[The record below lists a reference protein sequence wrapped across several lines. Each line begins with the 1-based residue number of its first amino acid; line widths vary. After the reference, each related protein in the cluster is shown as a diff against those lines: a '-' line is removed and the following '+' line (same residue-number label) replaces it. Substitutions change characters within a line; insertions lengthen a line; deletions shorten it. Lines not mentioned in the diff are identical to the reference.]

1 MRLKGKTAL
10 ITGGNSGI
18 GFATARRFVDEGA
31 RVVVTGRDPSTL
43 DRAQSEL
50 GPRVTVIQ
58 ANVIDRVAREGLF
71 ASIKEKFGHLDV
83 VFANAG
89 IAKQG
94 SIADTPEELFDEVLK
109 VNVTGV
115 FLTVQA
121 ALPLMRDGG
130 SIILNSSIAATAGM
144 AGSGAYAGSKAAVKA
159 MAHSFASELAPRG
172 IRVNSV
178 VPGIIRT
185 PIWGRNSTQEA
196 GEARAEK
203 LLVRVPFKRFGEADD
218 IANAVLFLASDESAY
233 VHSTEII
240 VDGGMTGSP
249 GGAIGR

>member
-31 RVVVTGRDPSTL
+31 SVVLTGQSTL
-43 DRAQSEL
+43 DRAQREL
-50 GPRVTVIQ
+50 GPRATAIQ
-58 ANVIDRVAREGLF
+58 ANVVDRVARERLF
-71 ASIKEKFGHLDV
+71 ASIREKLGHLDV

-94 SIADTPEELFDEVLK
+94 SIDDTPEELFGEVFK
-109 VNVTGV
+109 VNVTAA
-115 FLTVQA
+115 FLTVQT

-130 SIILNSSIAATAGM
+130 SIILNSSIAATAGV
-144 AGSGAYAGSKAAVKA
+144 AGSGAYAGSKAA

-185 PIWGRNSTQEA
+185 PIWGRNSTQSQEKSPKTA
-196 GEARAEK
+196 AVCMITVVQRAVSARDSAVCSE
-203 LLVRVPFKRFGEADD
+203 VRRRSNGGKRWK
-218 IANAVLFLASDESAY
+218 
-233 VHSTEII
+233 
-240 VDGGMTGSP
+240 
-249 GGAIGR
+249 

>member
-31 RVVVTGRDPSTL
+31 SVVLTGQSTL
-43 DRAQSEL
+43 DRAQREL
-50 GPRVTVIQ
+50 GPRATAIQ
-58 ANVIDRVAREGLF
+58 ANVVDRVARERLF
-71 ASIKEKFGHLDV
+71 ASIREKLGHLDV

-94 SIADTPEELFDEVLK
+94 SIDDTPEELFGEVFK
-109 VNVTGV
+109 VNVTAA
-115 FLTVQA
+115 FLTVQT

-130 SIILNSSIAATAGM
+130 SIILNSSIAATAGV
-144 AGSGAYAGSKAAVKA
+144 AGSGAYAGSKAA

-185 PIWGRNSTQEA
+185 PIRGRNSTQSQEKSPKTA
-196 GEARAEK
+196 AVCMITVVQRAVSARDSAVCSE
-203 LLVRVPFKRFGEADD
+203 VRRRSNGGKRWK
-218 IANAVLFLASDESAY
+218 
-233 VHSTEII
+233 
-240 VDGGMTGSP
+240 
-249 GGAIGR
+249 

>member
-18 GFATARRFVDEGA
+18 GFATAKRFVEEGA
-31 RVVVTGRDPSTL
+31 SVFVTGRDPTTL
-43 DRAQSEL
+43 ERAQKEL
-50 GPRVTVIQ
+50 GSNATAIQ
-58 ANVIDRVAREGLF
+58 ANVADRSARERLF
-71 ASIKEKFGHLDV
+71 ASIREKLGHLDIL
-83 VFANAG
+83 FANAG

-94 SIADTPEELFDEVLK
+94 SIANTPEELFDEVLK
-109 VNVTGV
+109 INVTAV

-130 SIILNSSIAATAGM
+130 SIILNSSIAATAGV

-203 LLVRVPFKRFGEADD
+203 LLAGVPFKRFGEAKD
-218 IANAVLFLASDESAY
+218 IANAVLFLASDESVY
-233 VHSTEII
+233 VHSTEIV
-240 VDGGMTGSP
+240 VDGGLTGSP
-249 GGAIGR
+249 SGASR

>member
-31 RVVVTGRDPSTL
+31 SVVLTGRDQRTL
-43 DRAQSEL
+43 DRAQREL
-50 GPRVTVIQ
+50 GPRATAIQ
-58 ANVIDRVAREGLF
+58 VDVVDRVARERLF
-71 ASIKEKFGHLDV
+71 ASIREKVGHLDV

-94 SIADTPEELFDEVLK
+94 SIADTPEELFDEVFK

-130 SIILNSSIAATAGM
+130 SIILNSSIAATAGV
-144 AGSGAYAGSKAAVKA
+144 AGSGAYAGSKGRRWRIRLRANWRREA
-159 MAHSFASELAPRG
+159 FASILSFQVLSGHLSGDEIPHNPRKN
-172 IRVNSV
+172 RRKRS
-178 VPGIIRT
+178 
-185 PIWGRNSTQEA
+185 
-196 GEARAEK
+196 
-203 LLVRVPFKRFGEADD
+203 PFA
-218 IANAVLFLASDESAY
+218 
-233 VHSTEII
+233 
-240 VDGGMTGSP
+240 
-249 GGAIGR
+249 

>member
-1 MRLKGKTAL
+1 MRLKGRTAL

-31 RVVVTGRDPSTL
+31 SVVLTGQSTL
-43 DRAQSEL
+43 DRAQREL
-50 GPRVTVIQ
+50 GPRATAIQ
-58 ANVIDRVAREGLF
+58 ASVVDRVARERLF
-71 ASIKEKFGHLDV
+71 ASIREKLGHLDV

-94 SIADTPEELFDEVLK
+94 SIADTEELFDEVFK
-109 VNVTGV
+109 INVTAV

-130 SIILNSSIAATAGM
+130 SIILNSSIAATAGV

-159 MAHSFASELAPRG
+159 MAHPFASELAPRG

-185 PIWGRNSTQEA
+185 PIWGRNSTQSQEKSPKTA
-196 GEARAEK
+196 AVCMITVVQRAVSARDRAVCSE
-203 LLVRVPFKRFGEADD
+203 VRRSSNGGKRWK
-218 IANAVLFLASDESAY
+218 
-233 VHSTEII
+233 
-240 VDGGMTGSP
+240 
-249 GGAIGR
+249 